1 MNRRDSVNH
10 WSVLL
15 AFLTDIS
22 SDTAWQISSNDIS
35 CETTCQISFNL
46 YVSTLCGP
54 LASLFKSCWFPNSS
68 WFRESLKVLIRIFF
82 KQHLLWN
89 LLLDYFQI
97 VFVNTF
103 GGPLASLFKS
113 CWFSDSGGI
122 CESLKG
128 FTMIFL
134 QTTSPLKPFVGLLS
148 NLLGSCLGG
157 ALPIV
162 FENHWQYCIINSLN
176 DFAHTQRSYL
186 AQGLCYYF
194 KIWFEYI
201 LE

>member
-82 KQHLLWN
+82 KRHLLWN

-113 CWFSDSGGI
+113 CWFSDSG
-122 CESLKG
+122 ES
-128 FTMIFL
+128 
-134 QTTSPLKPFVGLLS
+134 V
-148 NLLGSCLGG
+148 
-157 ALPIV
+157 
-162 FENHWQYCIINSLN
+162 NHWRVLLWFFFKQHLLWNHLLDCFRICLVV
-176 DFAHTQRSYL
+176 AL
-186 AQGLCYYF
+186 AVLYQLF
-194 KIWFEYI
+194 LKIFGSTVLSI
-201 LE
+201 V